1 MKKFIIL
8 IFLLPLTSFA
18 NNLKENTVVA
28 TYQELC
34 AKEHDP
40 VKRQNY
46 CVLFE
51 KNGQIQPNFH
61 TFRKDTAVV

>member
-8 IFLLPLTSFA
+8 MCLSPLASFA
-18 NNLKENTVVA
+18 NPATGNTVIA

-40 VKRQNY
+40 IKRQNY

-51 KNGQIQPNFH
+51 KNGQAHPASNIFK
-61 TFRKDTAVV
+61 KDTAIV

>member
-8 IFLLPLTSFA
+8 IFLSPLASFA
-18 NNLKENTVVA
+18 APATGNTAMA

-40 VKRQNY
+40 IKRQNY

-51 KNGQIQPNFH
+51 KSGRAHPAFNI
-61 TFRKDTAVV
+61 FRKDTAIV

>member
-1 MKKFIIL
+1 M
-8 IFLLPLTSFA
+8 LLSPLASFA
-18 NNLKENTVVA
+18 TSPTGNTALA

-40 VKRQNY
+40 IKRQNY

-51 KNGQIQPNFH
+51 KSGQAHPAFNVFK
-61 TFRKDTAVV
+61 KDTAIV

>member
-8 IFLLPLTSFA
+8 MCLFPLASFA
-18 NNLKENTVVA
+18 TTTKENTTLA
-28 TYQELC
+28 AYQELC

-40 VKRQNY
+40 IKRQNY

-51 KNGQIQPNFH
+51 KNGQVHPASNI
-61 TFRKDTAVV
+61 FRKDTAIV